1 MFDPV
6 KLKFAQYSQR
16 SFHQVPPELQS
27 ALQSWQTA
35 TTETPDLQVFF
46 VMNLAE
52 MQAAISEIAQ
62 SKQLTA
68 TGYLYLIYPKLS
80 SKKYTGIHRD
90 SIFPYLK
97 VNEATGEVAAT
108 GLKFSR
114 MVSFDEDFTV
124 MGLKWLTGNQ
134 RATSAASQ
142 RGQDYVSFLPKIKQ
156 RLATETP
163 ANAEFFQ
170 TLAPGYQRD
179 WARYL
184 YSPKTSATRER
195 HYQIFLTA
203 LAAHYPNYTHY
214 QKQQH

>member
-6 KLKFAQYSQR
+6 KLKFGQYSHR
-16 SFHQVPPELQS
+16 IFHHVPAELQS
-27 ALQSWQTA
+27 ALQPWQTA

-52 MQAAISEIAQ
+52 MQAAINEIAQ

-68 TGYLYLIYPKLS
+68 TGYLYLVYPKLI
-80 SKKYTGIHRD
+80 SKKYPGIHRD
-90 SIFPYLK
+90 SIFPYLQ
-97 VNEATGEVAAT
+97 VDDATGEVAAT

-124 MGLKWLTGNQ
+124 VGLKWLTGNQ
-134 RATSAASQ
+134 RSTSASSQ
-142 RGQDYVSFLPKIKQ
+142 RVQDYLTFLPEIQQ
-156 RLATETP
+156 RLAAETP
-163 ANAEFFQ
+163 ASAEFFQ
-170 TLAPGYQRD
+170 TLTPGYQRD

-184 YSPKTSATRER
+184 YAPKTAATRER

-203 LAAHYPNYTHY
+203 LAAHYPSYRHY
-214 QKQQH
+214 QKRQP